1 MRDKVRSN
9 RTAIVIVGLLLC
21 MWGSFALLCVRMR
34 EPTGPP
40 PVTSRVPDPYPN
52 TWPLPPPADVTRLL
66 DGLGPGSPLTGRW
79 RVRGVSPVL
88 DKKIVVDVDDGAIG
102 FRVWIMKPESDKRL
116 PPHKTQKYV
125 FYTSQPRPTA
135 EAVGDGAFGEV
146 LKALGERIQKTE
158 NSVPT
163 PAGL

>member
-1 MRDKVRSN
+1 MRRKVKAS
-9 RTAIVIVGLLLC
+9 RTGVIVVGLLLC
-21 MWGSFALLCVRMR
+21 MWGSFALLCVRVP
-34 EPTGPP
+34 EPEGPP
-40 PVTSRVPDPYPN
+40 AVTSRIPDPYPN

-66 DGLGPGSPLTGRW
+66 DGLGPGSTLTTRW

-88 DKKIVVDVDDGAIG
+88 DKKIVVDVDDGAVG
-102 FRVWIMKPESDKRL
+102 FRVWIMRPGNDQRL
-116 PPHKTQKYV
+116 PPHKTEKYV
-125 FYTSQPRPTA
+125 LYTSQPRPTA

-146 LKALGERIQKTE
+146 LKALGERLQKTE